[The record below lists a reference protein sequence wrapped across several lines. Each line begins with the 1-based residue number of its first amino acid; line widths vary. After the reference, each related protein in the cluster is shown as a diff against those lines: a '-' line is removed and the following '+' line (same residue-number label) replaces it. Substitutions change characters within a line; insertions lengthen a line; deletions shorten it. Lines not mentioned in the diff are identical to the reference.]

1 MIARGIAIAA
11 ALTIAAANFASA
23 DGPARAPVAETAA
36 AGDAQVKLLVRFGPT
51 HPMAK
56 AMGLA
61 ASGDSTAAAAQAR
74 RALRQDPALAGLCFD
89 DFTLSGAEVVLAPC
103 AAAPSA
109 RAAAIGRAWAKHLRK
124 TPGVVYVD
132 QNVIVKPI
140 GTRP

>member
-1 MIARGIAIAA
+1 MRVRGFALAA
-11 ALTIAAANFASA
+11 ALTIAAAGFAAA
-23 DGPARAPVAETAA
+23 DGPARAPLADAA
-36 AGDAQVKLLVRFGPT
+36 AAEGAPVKLLVRFAPT

-56 AMGLA
+56 AMSLA
-61 ASGDSTAAAAQAR
+61 ASGDSAGAATQAR

-103 AAAPSA
+103 AAPSPA
-109 RAAAIGRAWAKHLRK
+109 RAASVGRAWARHLRK
-124 TPGVVYVD
+124 TAGVVYVD